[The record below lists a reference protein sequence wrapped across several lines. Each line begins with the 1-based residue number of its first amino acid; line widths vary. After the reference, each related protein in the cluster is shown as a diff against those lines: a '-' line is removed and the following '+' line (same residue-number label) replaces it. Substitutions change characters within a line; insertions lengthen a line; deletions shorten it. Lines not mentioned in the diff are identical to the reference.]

1 MTEKM
6 TDKPLA
12 PGSDADPLA
21 PADFGAYIPEGWEGK
36 HPPCLIQVDAEGRM
50 SHHGAPLIHPGIL
63 ELIYESVHLEDGLYV
78 LRMGKQVC
86 QLEVADT
93 FFVVTRAEVAAGTVT
108 LTLNDGSSEALEPAS
123 LWIGRDEVLYCRV
136 KGGLFPAR
144 LLRAAYYQVAELVA
158 EGPEGFVLEL
168 GGARHRLP
176 RRD

>member
-1 MTEKM
+1 M
-6 TDKPLA
+6 TDKPTT
-12 PGSDADPLA
+12 PGSEPSPFA
-21 PADFGAYIPEGWEGK
+21 PADLGAFIPEGWEGK

-93 FFVVTRAEVAAGTVT
+93 FFVVARAEVAAGTVT
-108 LTLNDGSSEALEPAS
+108 LLLNDGSSETLDPQS
-123 LWIGRDEVLYCRV
+123 LWIGPQEVLYCRV
-136 KGGLFPAR
+136 KQGGFPAR

-168 GGARHRLP
+168 GGARHPLP
-176 RRD
+176 RR